1 MEFSFSMLNVP
12 FSVECSIS
20 FVFFTMGFCRSGQS
34 SAGTSDSADNRGVKR
49 KAEDSDSEPEP
60 EDNVR

>member
-1 MEFSFSMLNVP
+1 MRVFIFN
-12 FSVECSIS
+12 VECLLIFLS
-20 FVFFTMGFCRSGQS
+20 FVFFTLVFCRSGQS